1 MFGKP
6 KLAPALFCILTFCV
20 VSVVIVDAAP
30 VPFLFLVVSEQVSRW
45 SIQCGMSLLEIRI
58 AIDNLDEGDPER
70 VFFKEVRE

>member
-30 VPFLFLVVSEQVSRW
+30 VPFLVSGGERTGVTLVYSVRNVIARDSNSNRQSR
-45 SIQCGMSLLEIRI
+45 
-58 AIDNLDEGDPER
+58 
-70 VFFKEVRE
+70 

>member
-1 MFGKP
+1 
-6 KLAPALFCILTFCV
+6 
-20 VSVVIVDAAP
+20 
-30 VPFLFLVVSEQVSRW
+30 VVSEQVSRW